1 MTCRLAR
8 SWVALAAGG
17 DLSSRRARRL
27 KTHLAKCAA
36 CREESRLVLKSL
48 EVARSM
54 AHKERTPDWSEA
66 EWRGIMA
73 KAVGQEIRPRGFRAS
88 RTPGWAWAAGAALL
102 VVLVVGAFV
111 LMRREHG
118 TSLVAE
124 QGPRADIVLQ
134 EKAPS
139 PPKPAT
145 VEPSPLEK
153 PKPAAR
159 RSELL
164 LTQKPVQ
171 AGAAEHA
178 RPLSPAPQTQ
188 AQSVMAMTFVSQE
201 TGLKIYWVFNDAFN
215 YKENKK

>member
-1 MTCRLAR
+1 MTCGTVR
-8 SWVALAAGG
+8 SWIDLAAGG
-17 DLSSRRARRL
+17 DLSDRRARL
-27 KTHLAKCAA
+27 LEKHLAECAA
-36 CREESRLVLKSL
+36 CREENRQALKSL
-48 EVARSM
+48 EVARTI
-54 AHKERTPDWSEA
+54 AKEERTPEWTDN
-66 EWRGIMA
+66 EWRKVIG
-73 KAVGQEIRPRGFRAS
+73 KAVGQEIRPRGHLAS
-88 RTPGWAWAAGAALL
+88 GIPGWAWAAGAALL

-124 QGPRADIVLQ
+124 QGPRADIVLP

-139 PPKPAT
+139 APKPAA

-178 RPLSPAPQTQ
+178 RPVSPAPQTQ

-201 TGLKIYWVFNDAFN
+201 TGLKIYWVFNNNFDF
-215 YKENKK
+215 KEERK